1 MRLWLLR
8 RPQTEPIALPRVSP
22 HSPQSSIPVSTG
34 RHAPSANRLL
44 QDPQVIQRFA
54 DLGTAPVAIERATPK
69 ALQEHLLAEIAR
81 WQPVIKAAGVYAE

>member
-1 MRLWLLR
+1 VAVVQR
-8 RPQTEPIALPRVSP
+8 S
-22 HSPQSSIPVSTG
+22 
-34 RHAPSANRLL
+34 L

-81 WQPVIKAAGVYAE
+81 WQPIIKAAGVYAE

>member
-1 MRLWLLR
+1 
-8 RPQTEPIALPRVSP
+8 
-22 HSPQSSIPVSTG
+22 
-34 RHAPSANRLL
+34 
-44 QDPQVIQRFA
+44 VIQRFA